1 MSKVAVWEKLV
12 LKRKFMTIGSKVWL
26 WVRRIAIGLFVLL
39 LLIVLVGAVYEF
51 FARRSAASQ
60 YPAPGLLVDIGGRRI
75 HLDCR
80 GSGSPTVVLESGL
93 DINGSLSWHK
103 VHDTLA
109 KTTRTC
115 AYDRAGIMWSDPS
128 PDVRDGDH
136 VARDLQATLTA
147 VGIDGPLVLVGHS
160 LGGPYIM
167 NYTRQFGASVGGLV
181 FVDASHPDQL
191 EKLAK
196 PGEKKLKVEV
206 PIAVRAMRTLGW
218 TGLPRVLSG
227 MLSPDEDSPI
237 TPLREAYTPTSMPDM
252 IDELDSLET
261 TLRQGGAL
269 RSLGDRPLVV
279 LTGSKP
285 YPKDVLAAQ
294 DMTEAE
300 GRAQMAK
307 WLDLHRDEA
316 RWSTQSRHEIFP
328 DAGHYIQMDRP
339 DAVVKAVNEVVGKVR
354 GAKG

>member
-1 MSKVAVWEKLV
+1 MADWEKFV
-12 LKRKFMTIGSKVWL
+12 LKRKLMTLGSKMWL
-26 WVRRIAIGLFVLL
+26 WARRVAIGLFVFLL
-39 LLIVLVGAVYEF
+39 LAVLVGAVYEL
-51 FARRSAASQ
+51 FARRSADFQ
-60 YPAPGLLVDIGGRRI
+60 YSAPGTLVDIGGRRI

-80 GSGSPTVVLESGL
+80 GSGSPTVILESGL
-93 DINGSLSWHK
+93 DINGSLAWYK

-136 VARDLQATLTA
+136 VAQDLRATLTA
-147 VGIDGPLVLVGHS
+147 AGVDGPLVLVGHS

-167 NYTRQFGASVGGLV
+167 NYTRQFDASVAGLV

-196 PGEKKLKVEV
+196 PGEKKLKVELPFV
-206 PIAVRAMRTLGW
+206 ARAMGALGW

-227 MLSPDEDSPI
+227 ALFPEEDSPI
-237 TPLREAYTPTSMPDM
+237 TPMRKAYSPTSMPGM
-252 IDELDSLET
+252 LDELDSLET
-261 TLRQGGAL
+261 TLHQGGAL

-285 YPKDVLAAQ
+285 YPKEALAAQ
-294 DMTEAE
+294 GITEAE
-300 GRAQMAK
+300 GRVQMAK
-307 WLDLHRDEA
+307 WVDLHRDEA
-316 RWSTQSRHEIFP
+316 RWSTQSRHEILP
-328 DAGHYIQMDRP
+328 DAGHYIQIDRP
-339 DAVVKAVNEVVGKVR
+339 DAVVSAVNEVVSKVR
-354 GAKG
+354 SGTKG

>member
-1 MSKVAVWEKLV
+1 
-12 LKRKFMTIGSKVWL
+12 MTLGSKMWL
-26 WVRRIAIGLFVLL
+26 WVRRIAIGLLALILL
-39 LLIVLVGAVYEF
+39 LVLAGAVYEF
-51 FARRSAASQ
+51 FARRGAASQ
-60 YPAPGLLVDIGGRRI
+60 YPAPGVLVDIGGRSI

-80 GSGSPTVVLESGL
+80 GSGAPTVVLESGL
-93 DINGSLSWHK
+93 DMNGSLAWHK

-136 VARDLQATLTA
+136 VARDLHAALTA
-147 VGIDGPLVLVGHS
+147 AGIDGPLVLVGHS

-191 EKLAK
+191 ETLAK
-196 PGEKKLKVEV
+196 PGEKKLKVEM
-206 PIAVRAMRTLGW
+206 PLAVGVMSTLGW
-218 TGLPRVLSG
+218 TGLPRALSG
-227 MLSPDEDSPI
+227 VLSPDEDSPI
-237 TPLREAYTPTSMPDM
+237 APLREAYTPSSLPAML
-252 IDELDSLET
+252 DELESLET
-261 TLRQGGAL
+261 TLDQGGAL
-269 RSLGDRPLVV
+269 RTLGDRPIVV

-285 YPKDVLAAQ
+285 YPKEILAAQ
-294 DMTEAE
+294 EMTEAE

-316 RWSTQSRHEIFP
+316 RWSTRSTHEILP
-328 DAGHYIQMDRP
+328 DAGHYVQIDRP
-339 DAVVKAVNEVVGKVR
+339 DAVINAVNAVVDQLRSNR
-354 GAKG
+354 GE

>member
-1 MSKVAVWEKLV
+1 
-12 LKRKFMTIGSKVWL
+12 MTLGSKMWL

-39 LLIVLVGAVYEF
+39 LLLVLVGAVYEF

-60 YPAPGLLVDIGGRRI
+60 FPAPGVLVDIGGRSI

-80 GSGSPTVVLESGL
+80 GDGAPTVVLESGL
-93 DINGSLSWHK
+93 DMNGSLAWHK

-136 VARDLQATLTA
+136 VARDLHAALTA
-147 VGIDGPLVLVGHS
+147 AGIDGPLVLVGHS

-191 EKLAK
+191 EALAK
-196 PGEKKLKVEV
+196 PGEKKLKIEM
-206 PIAVRAMRTLGW
+206 PLAVGVMSTLGW

-227 MLSPDEDSPI
+227 VLSPDEDSPI
-237 TPLREAYTPTSMPDM
+237 APLREAYTPSSLPAML
-252 IDELDSLET
+252 DELESLET
-261 TLRQGGAL
+261 TLDQGGAL
-269 RSLGDRPLVV
+269 RTLGDRPIVV

-285 YPKDVLAAQ
+285 YPKEILAAQ
-294 DMTEAE
+294 EMTEAE

-307 WLDLHRDEA
+307 WIDLHRDEA
-316 RWSTQSRHEIFP
+316 RWSTRSTHEILP
-328 DAGHYIQMDRP
+328 DAGHYVQIDRP
-339 DAVVKAVNEVVGKVR
+339 DAVIHAVNAVVDQVR
-354 GAKG
+354 SNRGD